1 MGLKKNKQKPRNE
14 QIKQHKMNTF
24 FSVNEYD
31 SILKYV
37 KMKKKMCM
45 IFAFVFD
52 DWVRSNERLDTRIK
66 IYSFEMINW
75 HTKRTET
82 SLQWQNDCRY
92 RSVFILS
99 SQIDSIIFTLN
110 LNKLEVL
117 QEKKIYF

>member
-52 DWVRSNERLDTRIK
+52 D
-66 IYSFEMINW
+66 
-75 HTKRTET
+75 
-82 SLQWQNDCRY
+82 
-92 RSVFILS
+92 
-99 SQIDSIIFTLN
+99 
-110 LNKLEVL
+110 
-117 QEKKIYF
+117 